1 MKIYYLITI
10 YFVSYIN
17 YFAGNIISDGPS
29 LLGCDVV
36 SWGEQNLMC

>member
-1 MKIYYLITI
+1 MKKYYLITI

-17 YFAGNIISDGPS
+17 YFAGHISYGPS

-36 SWGEQNLMC
+36 LWGEQFLMC